1 MHYSAIDYNLASKT
15 RRLCIRAFS
24 YICMPLFA
32 NEENYSYYQIVMN
45 DLLHFDSTYGAIIC
59 KPRQY
64 ALVPREIKCYLRTQD
79 LALTK
84 QQIATLA
91 LAS

>member
-1 MHYSAIDYNLASKT
+1 
-15 RRLCIRAFS
+15 
-24 YICMPLFA
+24 
-32 NEENYSYYQIVMN
+32 MN

-59 KPRQY
+59 KHRQY
-64 ALVPREIKCYLRTQD
+64 ALVPREIKSYLRTQD

-84 QQIATLA
+84 QQISTLA